1 MLDGVRSEE
10 GSDEEGVRKEVCD
23 ETDIVSEERSDYL
36 QVRCEVWWMPEL
48 EERAFELRFTP
59 AGAKIYKHWEKTK
72 DVYYLRR
79 NYERFMTMR
88 PWSWEERYKL
98 RVDEVERGEIL
109 EDLSTDGQVLDEIDR
124 RKSGPDVKSQPDH
137 QVNLQGTG
145 VIAKGVPADREIQ
158 FFGLPDYQGGGS
170 GSCLLYTSPSPRD
183 S

>member
-1 MLDGVRSEE
+1 
-10 GSDEEGVRKEVCD
+10 
-23 ETDIVSEERSDYL
+23 
-36 QVRCEVWWMPEL
+36 MPEL

-59 AGAKIYKHWEKTK
+59 AGTKIYKHWEKTK

-98 RVDEVERGEIL
+98 RVDEVESGEIM
-109 EDLSTDGQVLDEIDR
+109 EDFSTDGQVVDEIGR
-124 RKSGPDVKSQPDH
+124 RKKTGPDVKSQPDH

-158 FFGLPDYQGGGS
+158 FFGLPDYQGKEVGTEEYGDYETEPLQRPLTFFGVVS
-170 GSCLLYTSPSPRD
+170 QTAL
-183 S
+183 